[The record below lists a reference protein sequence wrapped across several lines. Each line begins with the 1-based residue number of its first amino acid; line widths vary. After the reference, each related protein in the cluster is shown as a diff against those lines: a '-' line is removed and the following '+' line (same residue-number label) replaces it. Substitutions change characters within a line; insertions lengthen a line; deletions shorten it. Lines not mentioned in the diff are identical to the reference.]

1 VKYTTIRITVED
13 RDRLKRLAKLLETG
27 KIIDALRYAITVA
40 EKELSKYRG
49 NPAAILETLK
59 HARDIG
65 ETNAEEVEKYLYGE
79 ET

>member
-1 VKYTTIRITVED
+1 MKYTTIRITVED
-13 RDRLKRLAKLLETG
+13 RDRLKRLAKLLETK
-27 KIIDALRYAITVA
+27 KIIDALRYAITIA
-40 EKELSKYRG
+40 EKELSKYSG